1 MARKLRGTIQDAVYD
16 NDDWRVIS
24 WREDLMLR
32 GESVQRPDLGVQLI
46 KQDETWM
53 VMDNQGHYSPHML
66 N

>member
-32 GESVQRPDLGVQLI
+32 GESVKRPDLGVQLI

-53 VMDNQGHYSPHML
+53 VMDNQGQYSPHML

>member
-46 KQDETWM
+46 KQNETWM
-53 VMDNQGHYSPHML
+53 VMDNRDNTAHML
-66 N
+66 D